1 MLQHNFTTISGRGDG
16 YVIRA
21 VLSGLCL
28 KTQSQRIH
36 SQFLRES
43 VGKDTDVEGSEMADG
58 NWAQANEG
66 RTAAYDPF
74 LKIDP
79 MLAWRE
85 SVG

>member
-1 MLQHNFTTISGRGDG
+1 MLQHNFITVSGRRDG
-16 YVIRA
+16 YVVRA

-28 KTQSQRIH
+28 KTQPQRIH

-58 NWAQANEG
+58 NWAQDE
-66 RTAAYDPF
+66 AYDPF
-74 LKIDP
+74 LSIDP